1 METQLFSSFKHSV
14 SMRPYLILGKGIYNL
29 DHVCSRQSL
38 FMRFAILALKQLNK
52 ESYELTI
59 INTPG

>member
-14 SMRPYLILGKGIYNL
+14 SMNTLRPYLILGKGIYNL
-29 DHVCSRQSL
+29 DHVCSSQSL

-52 ESYELTI
+52 ESYE
-59 INTPG
+59 